1 MVGLRNV
8 DTNVEQIELAC
19 FVFLPKFHRQQVEY
33 PSNDKR
39 LYKEVRERE
48 ESCLQKSAHLHFL
61 SEWPTCLTDGG
72 GEALSR
78 AAKHNHFQ
86 DSRDHRGIMFPMRHQ
101 DSWPSSNRKIS
112 LASVLTDQFQTRH
125 QHVSNQDE
133 RSSQMSLREA
143 QLAQPTRTIP
153 ASSTSHLLSRSNIVT
168 IDNDE

>member
-19 FVFLPKFHRQQVEY
+19 LVFLPNFTVYKLNIRAT
-33 PSNDKR
+33 D
-39 LYKEVRERE
+39 KEVPERE
-48 ESCLQKSAHLHFL
+48 ESSVQKSAHLHFL

-133 RSSQMSLREA
+133 RSSQMSLRE
-143 QLAQPTRTIP
+143 QPTRTIP
-153 ASSTSHLLSRSNIVT
+153 ASSTSHLLSRSIM
-168 IDNDE
+168 IEQQL